1 MVSWGW
7 ANTISFVCFFYK
19 HTMLVSIRVNCYS
32 FNAHLFASLDD
43 SSCNLSSVGDE
54 NAVESLGIRFGS
66 SAKLP
71 VRLDL
76 LEHNL
81 ILIYNL
87 QLLEKI

>member
-1 MVSWGW
+1 MTVSVGVDS
-7 ANTISFVCFFYK
+7 NG
-19 HTMLVSIRVNCYS
+19 L
-32 FNAHLFASLDD
+32 NAHLFASLDD

-54 NAVESLGIRFGS
+54 NAVESLGIRFGA